1 MVGLL
6 DRGISGGNS
15 SSGFYVAS
23 RIAALDF
30 KRFQRCVWLW
40 LGASGYKH
48 MRSGGRRTERG
59 RGASGPDFIVRVGE
73 DGMDVAVQV
82 RHWNSPVSKRA
93 VDEFRGLLLRENIP
107 AGMIVAKSHCSR
119 AARLAAAEFPGRPI
133 RIIGID
139 RFVES
144 MMQLEFDLS
153 ARFLKM
159 LGKVRLGY
167 ETDPSEPKSRRTTR
181 TLADVD
187 FGDQR
192 PNWWLFVLAL
202 VLLGIVIAGAVR

>member
-1 MVGLL
+1 MSAAAGLC
-6 DRGISGGNS
+6 ISGGNS
-15 SSGFYVAS
+15 SSGLYATS

-40 LGASGYKH
+40 LGASGYRH
-48 MRSGGRRTERG
+48 MRFDGRRTQRG
-59 RGASGPDFIVRVGE
+59 RGASAPDFIVRVGN

-82 RHWNSPVSKRA
+82 RHWNSPISKRA
-93 VDEFRGLLLRENIP
+93 VDEFRGLLLRQNIP

-119 AARLAAAEFPGRPI
+119 AARLAAAEYPGRPI

-139 RFVES
+139 RFVDS
-144 MMQLEFDLS
+144 LLQLDFDLS
-153 ARFLKM
+153 ARFLRV
-159 LGKVRLGY
+159 LGKVQLGY
-167 ETDPSEPKSRRTTR
+167 EKSSPDTNSRRVMR

-192 PNWWLFVLAL
+192 PNWWLLVLAMILLGL
-202 VLLGIVIAGAVR
+202 VLVGASR

>member
-1 MVGLL
+1 MIAALPL
-6 DRGISGGNS
+6 HFSGGNS
-15 SSGFYVAS
+15 SSGFYVTS
-23 RIAALDF
+23 RLAALDF

-139 RFVES
+139 RLVES

-167 ETDPSEPKSRRTTR
+167 EADPSDPKVCRSARTM
-181 TLADVD
+181 ADVE

-192 PNWWLFVLAL
+192 PNWWLLVLAL
-202 VLLGIVIAGAVR
+202 VLLGFAVAGAVR

>member
-1 MVGLL
+1 MVGVL

-40 LGASGYKH
+40 LGASGYRH

-82 RHWNSPVSKRA
+82 RHWSSPVSKRA

-107 AGMIVAKSHCSR
+107 AGMIVAKSRCSR
-119 AARLAAAEFPGRPI
+119 AARLAAAGFPGRPI

-167 ETDPSEPKSRRTTR
+167 EADPSDPKVRRSAR
-181 TLADVD
+181 TMADVD

-192 PNWWLFVLAL
+192 PNRWLLVLAL
-202 VLLGIVIAGAVR
+202 VLLGFVIAGAVR

>member
-1 MVGLL
+1 MVGVL

-15 SSGFYVAS
+15 SSGFYVTS
-23 RIAALDF
+23 RIATLDF
-30 KRFQRCVWLW
+30 KSFQRCVWLW

-202 VLLGIVIAGAVR
+202 VLLGLVIAGAVR